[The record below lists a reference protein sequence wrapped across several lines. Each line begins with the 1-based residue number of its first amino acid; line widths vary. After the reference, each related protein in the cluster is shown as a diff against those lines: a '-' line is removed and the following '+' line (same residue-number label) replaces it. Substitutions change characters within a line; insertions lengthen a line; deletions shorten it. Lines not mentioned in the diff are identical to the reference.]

1 MILFWVLA
9 LSLPH
14 LLHEILHIDNLNAM
28 ELFQISEVGV
38 TGDDEVS
45 LGFQST
51 SKEHVV

>member
-1 MILFWVLA
+1 MILFLVLA

-14 LLHEILHIDNLNAM
+14 LLHELLYIDNPDTV
-28 ELFQISEVGV
+28 ELFQLSEVGV